1 MDTTGK
7 ELRDEQ
13 TVAELRELLVSPET
27 LPPGAAFRMEAG
39 LSREVRRWASSTW
52 GEVLVFVCIAFVATG
67 FGSRGQLG
75 LPEVLIGLLA
85 AIAYGIGIRWLLGE
99 TAASEDSDEGPVESR
114 A

>member
-13 TVAELRELLVSPET
+13 TVAELRELLVSSEP
-27 LPPGAAFRMEAG
+27 LPPGTAFRMEAG
-39 LSREVRRWASSTW
+39 LAREVRRGMSTSW
-52 GEVLVFVCIAFVATG
+52 GEVLMFVCIAFVATF

-75 LPEVLIGLLA
+75 LPAVLLGLLA
-85 AIAYGIGIRWLLGE
+85 AVAYGIGIRWLLGE
-99 TAASEDSDEGPVESR
+99 TAASEDPDGGPVESR